1 MRSRRDGGLE
11 PMMMADSSRSSSVS
25 TAVTTVGDSSSPQ
38 GFFSPKDSRYQVSK
52 SIRPVL
58 AWRAPSWP

>member
-1 MRSRRDGGLE
+1 
-11 PMMMADSSRSSSVS
+11 MMMADSSRSSAVS

-38 GFFSPKDSRYQVSK
+38 GFFSPNDSRYQVSK

-58 AWRAPSWP
+58 AWRVPSWP